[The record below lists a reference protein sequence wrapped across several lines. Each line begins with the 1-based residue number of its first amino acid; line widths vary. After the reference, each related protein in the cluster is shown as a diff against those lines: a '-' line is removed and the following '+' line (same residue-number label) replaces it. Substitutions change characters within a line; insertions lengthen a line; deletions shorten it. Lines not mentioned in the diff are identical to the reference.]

1 MPTKTSNKCSV
12 RGVINKFNELKYM
25 TDIPHTISTEI
36 NLLIKPSL
44 DMAQKSLTVQLNPLK
59 EKLLL
64 KSVKKPIPI

>member
-25 TDIPHTISTEI
+25 TDLLEI

>member
-1 MPTKTSNKCSV
+1 
-12 RGVINKFNELKYM
+12 M